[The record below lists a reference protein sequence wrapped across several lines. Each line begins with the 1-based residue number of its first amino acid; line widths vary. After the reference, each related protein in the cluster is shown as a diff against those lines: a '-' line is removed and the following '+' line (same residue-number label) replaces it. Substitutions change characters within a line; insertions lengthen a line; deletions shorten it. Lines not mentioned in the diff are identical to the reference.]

1 MRLKPCVVIKRSGT
15 KYLLRL
21 FKLNQVSNK
30 TTLPPT
36 KSVDPSAMSCTAS
49 SADSNIL
56 TLSRVETDNGLA
68 CRTPA

>member
-1 MRLKPCVVIKRSGT
+1 M
-15 KYLLRL
+15 
-21 FKLNQVSNK
+21 SNK